1 MTRYLDL
8 LWSSDRSGLIRGNRS
23 RAAFLRKSRGHR
35 APFGGRPA
43 VVNVTAA
50 APAGRWR
57 RSVAIVVSRGARH
70 GLWRLILRPPHAALS
85 GSYLSVNGESCRD
98 DEADYADR
106 LFHCSMLPTEKFERK
121 DSELVFRAA
130 HCAPPCLKPQEFLK
144 VIAIKLLLR
153 LRSASPSVKPL
164 VLLEFCRERS
174 APSAETRSLQL
185 PVVI

>member
-1 MTRYLDL
+1 MVERPLRVDSREPEPRCL
-8 LWSSDRSGLIRGNRS
+8 SSEISRPS
-23 RAAFLRKSRGHR
+23 RALRRTSSRR
-35 APFGGRPA
+35 QR
-43 VVNVTAA
+43 NC
-50 APAGRWR
+50 RCSR
-57 RSVAIVVSRGARH
+57 RSVAPECRDCCQPGCQAR
-70 GLWRLILRPPHAALS
+70 LVAAD
-85 GSYLSVNGESCRD
+85 SYLSVNGESCRD